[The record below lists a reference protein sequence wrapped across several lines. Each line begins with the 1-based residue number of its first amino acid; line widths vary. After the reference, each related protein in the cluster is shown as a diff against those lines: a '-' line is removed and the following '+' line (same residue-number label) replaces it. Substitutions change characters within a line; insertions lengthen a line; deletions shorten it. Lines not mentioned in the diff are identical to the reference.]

1 LTVQDGLEYLLIR
14 LNNFHTCAE
23 TTTMASRKGKKNRRT
38 LYREHLEKV
47 KQVNGGVDKIN
58 GTDHIGES
66 LDIMGEAMF
75 FLAQMARTERD
86 PDKRGEY
93 YRCACNI
100 AAKLAPFRY
109 PTYATVRVGGD
120 RENPLLVREGVTSWQ
135 IMEEL
140 RQKIME
146 TGLLPTKWKNGG
158 GIIDVIP
165 QRQSG

>member
-1 LTVQDGLEYLLIR
+1 LIR
-14 LNNFHTCAE
+14 LKNFHTCAE
-23 TTTMASRKGKKNRRT
+23 TATMASRKGKKNRRT

-93 YRCACNI
+93 YKCACNI

-120 RENPLLVREGVTSWQ
+120 RENPLMVPEGVTSKQ
-135 IMEEL
+135 VMVML
-140 RQKIME
+140 RQKMLE
-146 TGLLPTKWKNGG
+146 TGLVPSQFVDVTPEKTKEGVSGNGKA
-158 GIIDVIP
+158 
-165 QRQSG
+165 